1 MSNVNPAQIVDA
13 PFYSKEHG
21 EFLPSKASRL
31 AEILHDYNPYLKLRF
46 IPSSQRDDTDTHPFA
61 IWDTSPWRG
70 RDGYPVRH
78 LSEREMEDP
87 QEILRWLFEG
97 DLSKHGLSEIMARA
111 KAKEMSEKVLKAK
124 RDAEI
129 AEERQELAAA
139 IMTGGRNHLSEFRHN
154 GKIFTDRGARNVS
167 ETIH

>member
-1 MSNVNPAQIVDA
+1 MSNVNPAQVVDA

-21 EFLPSKASRL
+21 QFLPSKATRL
-31 AEILHDYNPYLKLRF
+31 AEILQDYNPYLELRF

-61 IWDTSPWRG
+61 IWDNSPWRG
-70 RDGYPVRH
+70 GYPVKH
-78 LSEREMEDP
+78 LTEREMEDP

-97 DLSKHGLSEIMARA
+97 DLSKHSSDELWARN
-111 KAKEMSEKVLKAK
+111 KARELAEQVLKAK

-139 IMTGGRNHLSEFRHN
+139 VMTGGRDKKHSYRHN
-154 GKIFTDRGARNVS
+154 GKIFTGQGARSVS
-167 ETIH
+167 STIH